1 MIRAGARH
9 RRTPRERGALSRT
22 VLSGPRHR
30 LPGRARRRVDGP
42 ASGLRASARRR
53 LCAAIACTGLLALA
67 IVPAPAVGLRRGGE
81 TAPLYDRTCKCDRLE
96 RLSEPPE
103 LVVLGG
109 SRAQRFEPSQLE
121 RLSGLPAFNFAAQNL
136 RPEDAY
142 AMARYLFWR
151 APDVK
156 LRCIWAVQVTTFGDT
171 PLHPG
176 LLAEERLTQ
185 FLPGDLIAQQ
195 RALDADVAA
204 HEVLWS
210 DEYSPRGALLRNRY
224 DRVEERG
231 ISFDTVMQTYLGR
244 MMPKAA
250 APSPH
255 EQRRS
260 KLYFEKTLGLFNV
273 HGVAPVLVIMPYH
286 PEALAAFRAVGWQ
299 DKLDALNAYLR
310 SLQGRYAFH
319 LLDYTEI
326 ASFGGSADG
335 FYDGAHV
342 KRENARR
349 IVRQVIADAP
359 EAFR

>member
-1 MIRAGARH
+1 MA
-9 RRTPRERGALSRT
+9 
-22 VLSGPRHR
+22 
-30 LPGRARRRVDGP
+30 
-42 ASGLRASARRR
+42 
-53 LCAAIACTGLLALA
+53 CAGLLALA
-67 IVPAPAVGLRRGGE
+67 VVPASAVGLRRGGT
-81 TAPLYDRTCKCDRLE
+81 TAPLYDRTFKCERLE
-96 RLSEPPE
+96 RLSAPPE

-109 SRAQRFEPSQLE
+109 SRAQRFEPSQIA
-121 RLSGLPAFNFAAQNL
+121 RLTGLPAFNFAVQNS

-176 LLAEERLTQ
+176 LLAEERLAQ
-185 FLPGDLIAQQ
+185 FLPDELVAAQ
-195 RALDADVAA
+195 RAAGAKVAA

-210 DEYSPRGALLRNRY
+210 DEYSPRGALFHNRY
-224 DRVEERG
+224 DRVEARG
-231 ISFDTVMQTYLGR
+231 IGFDAVMQGYLAR
-244 MMPKAA
+244 MLPKAG

-260 KLYFEKTLGLFNV
+260 KHYFERTLRLFNL
-273 HGVAPVLVIMPYH
+273 HGVKPVLVIMPYH
-286 PEALAAFRAVGWQ
+286 PKALAAFRAVGWQ
-299 DKLDALNAYLR
+299 HKLDALNGYLQ

-342 KRENARR
+342 KRQNARR
-349 IVRQVIADAP
+349 IVRQIVADLP
-359 EAFR
+359 GAFR

>member
-1 MIRAGARH
+1 M
-9 RRTPRERGALSRT
+9 
-22 VLSGPRHR
+22 
-30 LPGRARRRVDGP
+30 P
-42 ASGLRASARRR
+42 ASRR
-53 LCAAIACTGLLALA
+53 LSALAACVGFLALA
-67 IVPAPAVGLRRGGE
+67 ILPGPAVGLRRGGAI
-81 TAPLYDRTCKCDRLE
+81 APVYDRTLKCDRLE
-96 RLSEPPE
+96 RLTAPPQ

-121 RLSGLPAFNFAAQNL
+121 RRTGLQAFNFSVQNS

-142 AMARYLFWR
+142 AIARYLFWR

-185 FLPGDLIAQQ
+185 FLPDDLVAAQ
-195 RALDADVAA
+195 RAAGAQVAA

-210 DEYSPRGALLRNRY
+210 DEYSPRGALFRNGY
-224 DRVEERG
+224 DQIEARG
-231 ISFDTVMQTYLGR
+231 IGFDEVMQTYLAR
-244 MMPKAA
+244 MLPKAG
-250 APSPH
+250 APSAH

-260 KLYFEKTLGLFNV
+260 KRYFEKTLRLFNL
-273 HGVAPVLVIMPYH
+273 HGVEPVLVIMPYH
-286 PEALAAFRAVGWQ
+286 PEALAAFRAAGWQ
-299 DKLDALNAYLR
+299 DKLGALHAYLG

-326 ASFGGSADG
+326 ASFGGSTDG

-342 KRENARR
+342 KRENVRR

>member
-1 MIRAGARH
+1 MA
-9 RRTPRERGALSRT
+9 
-22 VLSGPRHR
+22 
-30 LPGRARRRVDGP
+30 
-42 ASGLRASARRR
+42 
-53 LCAAIACTGLLALA
+53 CAGLLALA
-67 IVPAPAVGLRRGGE
+67 VAAPAVGLRHGGE
-81 TAPLYDRTCKCDRLE
+81 TAPLYDRTFKCDRLE

-109 SRAQRFEPSQLE
+109 SRAQRFEPSQIE
-121 RLSGLPAFNFAAQNL
+121 RLTGLPAFNFALQNS

-142 AMARYLFWR
+142 AIARYLFWR

-156 LRCIWAVQVTTFGDT
+156 LRCLWAVQVTTLSDA

-185 FLPGDLIAQQ
+185 FLPDDLIAEQ
-195 RALDADVAA
+195 RAAGARVAA
-204 HEVLWS
+204 HEVQWS
-210 DEYSPRGALLRNRY
+210 DEYSPRGAVFRNGY
-224 DRVEERG
+224 DRIEARG
-231 ISFDTVMQTYLGR
+231 IGFDAVMRTYLRR
-244 MMPKAA
+244 MLPRAA
-250 APSPH
+250 ASLH

-260 KLYFEKTLGLFNV
+260 KLYFEKTLRLFNL
-273 HGVAPVLVIMPYH
+273 HGVEPVLVIMPYH

-299 DKLDALNAYLR
+299 DKLDALHAYLR
-310 SLQGRYAFH
+310 SLQGRYAFR

-349 IVRQVIADAP
+349 IVRQVIADLP
-359 EAFR
+359 GAFR